1 MLALCAFHLVCTMPY
16 GINHGIMHS
25 MLPPQD
31 DNIWNVLIGI
41 CWWPFG
47 CNFLFYVARH
57 DQYRNAYQFY
67 LQEKKTYFLSI
78 INNKITKITI
88 ADKLEINDKS

>member
-1 MLALCAFHLVCTMPY
+1 MLALCVFHLVCTLPY
-16 GINHGIMHS
+16 GINHGFMHS
-25 MLPPQD
+25 MLPPED

-67 LQEKKTYFLSI
+67 LHEKILPRSSI
-78 INNKITKITI
+78 TNVDVTKNTVI
-88 ADKLEINDKS
+88 AVSEK

>member
-25 MLPPQD
+25 ILPPED

-47 CNFLFYVARH
+47 WNFLFYVARH

-67 LQEKKTYFLSI
+67 LQEKMTHFLSI
-78 INNKITKITI
+78 TNTKISKNTISANLEINNK
-88 ADKLEINDKS
+88 N